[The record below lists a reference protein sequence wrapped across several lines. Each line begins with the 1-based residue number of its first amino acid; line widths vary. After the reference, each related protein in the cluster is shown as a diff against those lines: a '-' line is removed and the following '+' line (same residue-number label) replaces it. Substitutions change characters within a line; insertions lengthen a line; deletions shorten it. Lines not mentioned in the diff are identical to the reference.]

1 MHLKP
6 DETSS
11 TTTNHT
17 NNNNNNNNVNNNN
30 GNVAIVRVDTAADE
44 GLDELFKAV
53 MSPNNGQSRL
63 PQQVPMR
70 QRRLPPSFFR
80 PPSAASSNNSLTS
93 MGNHSRESSLD
104 DGGYQSQ
111 GPSLNGE
118 NKIHNPP
125 LIGYNQLANGLAII
139 HPRANSS
146 PAALPLNIGSST
158 TATNSSSNASLNHT
172 QGTFGGSNDLAKSSN
187 NSAATTTTHYRQM
200 SYDLDQMR
208 LPDGWEMS
216 YTATGER
223 YFLNHKEKT
232 TTWED
237 PRKKIVE
244 EMLRRS
250 TPPPPVPPSVASQP
264 SQSSSVAAATQQPI
278 IQSITTAIPLQATTN
293 PTTTP
298 ITPSVVEQEHHLSYI
313 DPLIVP
319 LPDGWEQAQT
329 SSGDI
334 YFISHIDQTTTWFHP
349 SIPRNLQMKRIQQ
362 QQNCSI
368 QPPPFQNLITTTTNI
383 PTELVVALK
392 NMNTSCQATPT
403 PVSTLIPPTVN
414 AITNQTTTSTQNQH
428 LRDLELERERMKQRQ
443 EELLQSSLL
452 NSVTASN
459 IMLSSSSSSNDNAI
473 STQSPFLSLQNE
485 CHSRQESIDSG
496 LDIGNSSNFSM
507 TSSSSSTAHTPDNF
521 LRMSTTT
528 TGNNITAASA
538 SAISTSIAAQTNN
551 NTATTISD
559 DLPFENMQISSLDL
573 DSESMDFMQGLDMDL
588 LSNVEELLNSNK
600 DNIMTWL

>member
-6 DETSS
+6 DSE
-11 TTTNHT
+11 TTNHT
-17 NNNNNNNNVNNNN
+17 NNNNNSNNNAN
-30 GNVAIVRVDTAADE
+30 GNAIVRVETAADE

-53 MSPNNGQSRL
+53 MSPNDGQSRL

-80 PPSAASSNNSLTS
+80 PPSAASSINSLAS
-93 MGNHSRESSLD
+93 ASHSRESSLD
-104 DGGYQSQ
+104 GGYQSQ
-111 GPSLNGE
+111 GQTPIASNGQ
-118 NKIHNPP
+118 NKINNSP
-125 LIGYNQLANGLAII
+125 LIGYSAANGLAII

-146 PAALPLNIGSST
+146 PAALPPASLNTGSTSG
-158 TATNSSSNASLNHT
+158 NASLNGG
-172 QGTFGGSNDLAKSSN
+172 QGTFGSNDIKSPN
-187 NSAATTTTHYRQM
+187 DSATNQISHYRQM
-200 SYDLDQMR
+200 SYDLDQIR

-216 YTATGER
+216 YTASGER

-250 TPPPPVPPSVASQP
+250 TPPPPHQP
-264 SQSSSVAAATQQPI
+264 SQQPQQPI
-278 IQSITTAIPLQATTN
+278 IQPSTPTAVPLQAS
-293 PTTTP
+293 TTP
-298 ITPSVVEQEHHLSYI
+298 AVVEPEQLSYI
-313 DPLIVP
+313 DPSIVP

-334 YFISHIDQTTTWFHP
+334 YFISHVDQTTTWFHP

-362 QQNCSI
+362 QTCSI
-368 QPPPFQNLITTTTNI
+368 QPPPFQNSTNI
-383 PTELVVALK
+383 PPELVVALK
-392 NMNTSCQATPT
+392 NMNTSGQAQAP
-403 PVSTLIPPTVN
+403 PVAVTATATST
-414 AITNQTTTSTQNQH
+414 TQNQH

-452 NSVTASN
+452 SSTASN
-459 IMLSSSSSSNDNAI
+459 IMLSSSSETAA
-473 STQSPFLSLQNE
+473 SPFLPLPNG
-485 CHSRQESIDSG
+485 CHSRQESFDSG
-496 LDIGNSSNFSM
+496 LDLGNSSNFSM
-507 TSSSSSTAHTPDNF
+507 PHTPDNF
-521 LRMSTTT
+521 LRLS
-528 TGNNITAASA
+528 NN
-538 SAISTSIAAQTNN
+538 AAQQSSSMAAAVVAPTN
-551 NTATTISD
+551 TPATISD
-559 DLPFENMQISSLDL
+559 DLAFENMQISGLDL